1 MYAKQTYLHMTLY
14 MSKYIYTYIIIRLY
28 TREFGEVFFF
38 VGNSK
43 SPPPSREPP
52 AIWFFC
58 GAIDLRSKKDS
69 LVICRGTG
77 EGFNR
82 ARFKSSSKKVE
93 MELMRIGIPWDMM
106 PCAVTFQRTS
116 LVRLPRMASF
126 ALVLYAK
133 TGGLCSHCISI
144 SQQRMFHCHFPGG
157 AWDDF

>member
-1 MYAKQTYLHMTLY
+1 MYVCKTNIHAYDINWIVY
-14 MSKYIYTYIIIRLY
+14 PWIWRGI
-28 TREFGEVFFF
+28 FFCWQF
-38 VGNSK
+38 QVAPTFKRTTCHLG
-43 SPPPSREPP
+43 
-52 AIWFFC
+52 FC

-116 LVRLPRMASF
+116 LVRLPCMASF

>member
-1 MYAKQTYLHMTLY
+1 MQNKQTYMHMTLY

-28 TREFGEVFFF
+28 TREFGEVFFGWQF
-38 VGNSK
+38 QVANHLPFGFLWSDR
-43 SPPPSREPP
+43 PPQQKGF
-52 AIWFFC
+52 A
-58 GAIDLRSKKDS
+58 GDLP
-69 LVICRGTG
+69 GTG

-82 ARFKSSSKKVE
+82 AWFKSSSKNVE

-106 PCAVTFQRTS
+106 PCAVTFQRTP
-116 LVRLPRMASF
+116 LVRLPCMASF

-133 TGGLCSHCISI
+133 TGGLCSRCISI